1 MHMGPLQPIVDM
13 FQSVDEESRLELLLD
28 YAKRL
33 PALDSRFHE
42 ARDAGLGTVP
52 ECQTPVFL
60 VIEETGGCLKIH
72 VDVGDEAP
80 TVKGLLAILVE
91 ACDGRPPDVVAS
103 IPDDLLSRL
112 GLHTVIRMNRAVG
125 FSAMV
130 GRLKASA
137 KRTHHEV
144 PVAKSRST

>member
-1 MHMGPLQPIVDM
+1 MERLQLIVDM
-13 FQSVDEESRLELLLD
+13 FQSVDAESRLQLLLD

-33 PALDSRFHE
+33 PVLDRRFHA
-42 ARDAGLGTVP
+42 ARDAGLGKVP

-60 VIEETGGCLKIH
+60 VLEEKDGYLNIH

-80 TVKGLLAILVE
+80 TVKGLLSILAE
-91 ACDGRPPDVVAS
+91 ACDGRSPDVVAS

-125 FSAMV
+125 FSAIIS
-130 GRLKASA
+130 RLKASA
-137 KRTHHEV
+137 KRCVRED
-144 PVAKSRST
+144 ARAMSRST

>member
-1 MHMGPLQPIVDM
+1 MEKLQSTVDM
-13 FQSVDEESRLELLLD
+13 FQSVDAESRLELLLD

-33 PALDSRFHE
+33 PTLDRCFHE
-42 ARDAGLGTVP
+42 ARDAGLGKVP

-60 VIEETGGCLKIH
+60 LVEEIEGCLRIH

-80 TVKGLLAILVE
+80 TVKGLLSILVE
-91 ACDGRPPDVVAS
+91 ACDGHSPHVVAS

-112 GLHTVIRMNRAVG
+112 GLHTVLRMNRAMG
-125 FSAMV
+125 FSAML

-137 KRTHHEV
+137 KRSLHDEGK
-144 PVAKSRST
+144 AMGQSS